1 MLGFHSMSNFS
12 VSLCG
17 RHHSTQVPLCSTA
30 NVSLGMSELG
40 VRDQQCS
47 ATGACGVNAWPP
59 PVPHW
64 GAGGGR
70 GVAAYL
76 ITAQVTSVLPAWLLG
91 SPDHLPHNLTRNGRL
106 THRRRSCH
114 TENLG
119 EGNFNLN
126 IVAQMVA
133 WI

>member
-1 MLGFHSMSNFS
+1 
-12 VSLCG
+12 
-17 RHHSTQVPLCSTA
+17 
-30 NVSLGMSELG
+30 MSELG

-126 IVAQMVA
+126 IVAQLVA

>member
-64 GAGGGR
+64 GASGGAGGGGILNHR
-70 GVAAYL
+70 TGHQCAASLAAGVPR
-76 ITAQVTSVLPAWLLG
+76 S
-91 SPDHLPHNLTRNGRL
+91 SPP
-106 THRRRSCH
+106 
-114 TENLG
+114 
-119 EGNFNLN
+119 
-126 IVAQMVA
+126 
-133 WI
+133 